1 MTNCLITICFPSTHQ
16 KNHRTRQSVQL
27 IPEESRPDPSPDSL
41 RDPSEGG
48 HAADLLSETHG
59 SVKYG
64 ETSGPREIFAFVR
77 FIIVIKMKCQI
88 TLG

>member
-1 MTNCLITICFPSTHQ
+1 MTNCLITICFPPTHQ